1 MSYEPNAPAHARQL
15 QPSKPNKTLNSSTCE
30 LLGFAPFCTQ
40 FADNSRTIC
49 RALLMDGSTLSG
61 TESVPGARQ
70 GVFSSRAPLGIMQAD
85 FMLTWQ

>member
-1 MSYEPNAPAHARQL
+1 
-15 QPSKPNKTLNSSTCE
+15 
-30 LLGFAPFCTQ
+30 
-40 FADNSRTIC
+40 
-49 RALLMDGSTLSG
+49 MDGSTLSG